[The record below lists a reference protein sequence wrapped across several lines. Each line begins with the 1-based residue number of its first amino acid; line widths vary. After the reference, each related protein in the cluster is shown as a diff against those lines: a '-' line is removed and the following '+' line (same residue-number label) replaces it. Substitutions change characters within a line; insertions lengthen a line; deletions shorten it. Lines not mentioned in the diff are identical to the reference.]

1 MRYAK
6 GVLCVSFTQ
15 TAVYLFF
22 FFFFY
27 QLRPTHLFEGH
38 PKRVNLLLWAQKG
51 LIGKTSH
58 RKIKKNRSQDRY
70 DRRGESARCV
80 QTYNFL

>member
-22 FFFFY
+22 FFFFFISFA
-27 QLRPTHLFEGH
+27 RPIYEGH
-38 PKRVNLLLWAQKG
+38 PKKRE
-51 LIGKTSH
+51 LIIVGT
-58 RKIKKNRSQDRY
+58 
-70 DRRGESARCV
+70 ERC
-80 QTYNFL
+80 YR

>member
-22 FFFFY
+22 FF
-27 QLRPTHLFEGH
+27 LSASPDLFMRDI
-38 PKRVNLLLWAQKG
+38 PKSVNLLLWAQKG

-58 RKIKKNRSQDRY
+58 RKIKNRSQDRY
-70 DRRGESARCV
+70 DRRGEGAR
-80 QTYNFL
+80 